1 MSNINQV
8 IITGNLTRDP
18 ELRNTSGNFSV
29 LSFTVACNDRRKNG
43 DQWEDV
49 PNFFDVVVFGNRAD
63 ALARFLRKGAKV
75 AVLGKLRW
83 SQWEKDGQKRSKID
97 VIANEVEVLS
107 SAKSKSPGTNLDESE
122 TGFYMSDEIPF

>member
-29 LSFTVACNDRRKNG
+29 LSFAVACNDRRKNG

-107 SAKSKSPGTNLDESE
+107 SAKAKSPGTNLDESE

>member
-97 VIANEVEVLS
+97 VIASDVEVLS
-107 SAKSKSPGTNLDESE
+107 SSKSKPQEQAQDEAQA
-122 TGFYMSDEIPF
+122 FYMSDEIPF